1 LPVESAD
8 IVLANILGDVL
19 IKFAPLLIS
28 AMKPQGVLVMSG
40 ILAVEIEKVRAAFT
54 TLVPNW
60 ACDSRLM
67 GEWADLMLTR
77 PR

>member
-1 LPVESAD
+1 
-8 IVLANILGDVL
+8 
-19 IKFAPLLIS
+19 
-28 AMKPQGVLVMSG
+28 MSG